1 MSSVLID
8 NQKLSGGILVNSGNN
23 TNAWYT
29 RISYDEFKVNGSFN
43 PLQGIYDWVLTKTT
57 DTHYVKSDIIRFKSP
72 RQSIQV
78 TFKSIFQDEN
88 YYVFFTSNANVNL
101 FWSNK
106 KRTGFTISASSPFES
121 EVTWIAIHKTFA
133 KLTGVN
139 NPGTIYAGSRSL
151 VYDTIDCNDLVPN
164 CGDNDA
170 CVEDQLDITKD
181 CHANL
186 QGWYENEYII
196 KPTAYSDGPNIE
208 MNFNDGL
215 FSVLTST
222 NININTYWLEK
233 ANDRA
238 KIGTSFPAK
247 CIIDYLFIKNG
258 YDWWEELP

>member
-1 MSSVLID
+1 MSSYLID
-8 NQKLSGGILVNSGNN
+8 NQKLSGGVLANSGNN

-29 RISYDEFKVNGSFN
+29 RLSYDEFKVNGSFN
-43 PLQGIYDWVLTKTT
+43 PLQGIFDWVLTKTT
-57 DTHYVKSDIIRFKSP
+57 NTHYVKSDIIRFKSP

-78 TFKSIFQDEN
+78 TFKSIFPDEN
-88 YYVFFTSNANVNL
+88 YFVFFTGNANVNL

-106 KRTGFTISASSPFES
+106 KKTGFVINASAPFES
-121 EVTWIAIHKTFA
+121 EVTWLAIHKNFA
-133 KLTGVN
+133 KLTGIN

-151 VYDTIDCNDLVPN
+151 VYDTIDCAELVVD
-164 CGDNDA
+164 CGTSDVCA
-170 CVEDQLDITKD
+170 EPELDISKD

-196 KPTAYSDGPNIE
+196 KPTAYSDEPNIP
-208 MNFNDGL
+208 MNFDDSL
-215 FSVLTST
+215 FSVLTTT
-222 NININTYWLEK
+222 NVNINTYWLEK

-238 KIGTSFPAK
+238 KIGTSFPTK